1 MEKLDYHDVDRRNM
15 SHNDTDA
22 RYSGGRR
29 VEKYD
34 RPGGKGADYPGMF
47 CGFCVDQDKNKN
59 LLMSQILL
67 QRSQNDE
74 ERENICLYVPVLEL

>member
-1 MEKLDYHDVDRRNM
+1 MEGGGRMEKIDYHDVDRRNM

-34 RPGGKGADYPGMF
+34 RPGMKGADYATGKPLPTF
-47 CGFCVDQDKNKN
+47 
-59 LLMSQILL
+59 
-67 QRSQNDE
+67 RSTATF
-74 ERENICLYVPVLEL
+74 IHLV